1 MKYQVTIPAM
11 TLNMAIAMADR
22 IKKRFQSKSF
32 LRDGGRGPRSTRL
45 AMRVSHHERLLLPP
59 RLPRHLNRCF
69 LHQQCNRH
77 TIVDLLVR
85 SFEPTGHATI
95 SA

>member
-32 LRDGGRGPRSTRL
+32 LRDGECGPRSMRL
-45 AMRVSHHERLLLPP
+45 AMRVNHHRHKRLLLPP

-77 TIVDLLVR
+77 TIVDLHIGQEL
-85 SFEPTGHATI
+85 
-95 SA
+95 